1 MHKEC
6 NKNTGACGE
15 RSILYI
21 ESTIN
26 MTAFL
31 PCSSLPPSFSASI
44 LSPPSPFLFTTALD
58 HVPSR
63 LLLSYFLHFLPI
75 KLRILKKLVG
85 PPTGSSLRCSSSTL
99 HLLSSTTLFHHPI
112 LLIFLLLFI
121 NMSFSDEEEGRANSC
136 FLSAPLANVE
146 AET

>member
-31 PCSSLPPSFSASI
+31 PCSSRPPSFSGSI
-44 LSPPSPFLFTTALD
+44 LSPPSPFLSTTAFN
-58 HVPSR
+58 HVHSR
-63 LLLSYFLHFLPI
+63 LSLSYFVYFLPI
-75 KLRILKKLVG
+75 KL
-85 PPTGSSLRCSSSTL
+85 
-99 HLLSSTTLFHHPI
+99 F
-112 LLIFLLLFI
+112 
-121 NMSFSDEEEGRANSC
+121 
-136 FLSAPLANVE
+136 
-146 AET
+146 

>member
-15 RSILYI
+15 HSILYI

-31 PCSSLPPSFSASI
+31 SCSSLPPSFSASI

-63 LLLSYFLHFLPI
+63 LLLSYFLHFFP
-75 KLRILKKLVG
+75 
-85 PPTGSSLRCSSSTL
+85 
-99 HLLSSTTLFHHPI
+99 
-112 LLIFLLLFI
+112 
-121 NMSFSDEEEGRANSC
+121 
-136 FLSAPLANVE
+136 
-146 AET
+146 